1 VSGALDFSQR
11 PLLVFWETTR
21 ACPLACRH
29 CRADAIPRALPGELT
44 SLQGRQLIR
53 QVAAFGR
60 PHPVLVLT
68 GGDCLQRA
76 DIFDLATYA
85 SELGVPICMSPS
97 VTPSLTTAVMRRMR
111 GAGVKAVS
119 ISLDG
124 ARDSSHDAVR
134 GIPGHFEHT
143 LRALDDL
150 LELGFRVRVNTTV
163 MRVNVEELADLAT
176 LLHRIGVRIW
186 EVFFLIQV
194 GRGAHVQQ
202 LSAAENEEVC
212 HFLFD
217 AACSGLAVR
226 TVEATFFRR
235 VVAWRSGQ
243 TPVDAD
249 ATPGRKGMLYVRL
262 ADRMH
267 TLLGPPRGRPAA
279 QSLATRDGRGI
290 IFIAYNGDVYP
301 AGFLP
306 LPVGNV
312 GCSSLDEV
320 YRSSELLLRLR
331 RGAFAGR
338 CGRCTWRDI
347 CGGSRA
353 RAFAASGDPLGE
365 DPGCVHVPTAAAY
378 GPDQP
383 RSVGR
388 LAREPA
394 PSAEGGGGGSRIRSR
409 PAC

>member
-1 VSGALDFSQR
+1 MSGALDFSQR

-29 CRADAIPRALPGELT
+29 CRADAIPSALPGELT

-76 DIFDLATYA
+76 DIFDLAAYA
-85 SELGVPICMSPS
+85 TELGVPVCLSPS
-97 VTPSLTTAVMRRMR
+97 VTPSLTTAVMRRIR
-111 GAGVKAVS
+111 EAGVKAVS

-134 GIPGHFEHT
+134 GIPGHFEQT
-143 LRALDDL
+143 LRALEDL
-150 LELGFRVRVNTTV
+150 LELGLRVQVNTTV
-163 MRVNVEELADLAT
+163 MRVNVEELADLAA

-194 GRGAHVQQ
+194 GRGAHVQE
-202 LSAAENEEVC
+202 LTAAENEQVC

-217 AACSGLAVR
+217 AACSGLVVR
-226 TVEATFFRR
+226 TVEAPFFRR
-235 VVAWRSGQ
+235 VVASRNGQ
-243 TPVDAD
+243 TPAGAD
-249 ATPGRKGMLYVRL
+249 ATASGNGALYVRL
-262 ADRMH
+262 TGRLH
-267 TLLGPPRGRPAA
+267 TLLGSPRGRPAA

-290 IFIAYNGDVYP
+290 IFVAYNGDVYP

-306 LPVGNV
+306 LPLGNV

-320 YRSSELLLRLR
+320 YRSSELLQRLR

-338 CGRCTWRDI
+338 CGLCAWRDL

-365 DPGCVHVPTAAAY
+365 DPGCAHVPGAAA
-378 GPDQP
+378 PQP
-383 RSVGR
+383 
-388 LAREPA
+388 
-394 PSAEGGGGGSRIRSR
+394 
-409 PAC
+409 